1 MENGVQ
7 FTDELIG
14 ELSELCGILLEY
26 WDIFGKKHITSVE
39 TKKAILSAMKLKIN
53 SAGDIIKEI
62 NERKW
67 KPWKNFIEPVHVISV
82 NDQPVTVPV
91 YIPIKKDEEAKLII
105 SWSIEDENEQKAEFI
120 LAWNAITIS
129 EIQWIDGIRFIKI
142 NLSDAVCRA
151 MGYYVIHVECKHP
164 ENIFPGGVNLLQ
176 KTSKVILTPDTCY
189 LPPELQKG
197 RTWGLSVNLYSI
209 CSARNWGV
217 GDFTDLKKIARWVAD
232 LKGGFIGINPLHAIP
247 NTKPFGISPY
257 SPVSRLYKNF
267 IYLDVESIPEV
278 AESEDVRA
286 IMTSEDFNKELNKL
300 RKGNLVDYEKVA
312 LVKERI
318 LRNAFVLF
326 YKKHFTR
333 NTRRSRNFKKYISE
347 EGTALEYFAIYM
359 ALASRYGVT
368 GMRRYRETEKQNSC
382 EIPESPNLRVSLLL
396 NWQEWPEEYRK
407 LSGKA
412 VQIFKKANKKEV
424 LFYKYIQWL
433 IDNQLKEVSEEA
445 INHGMAVGL
454 YHDLAIGSLGGGS
467 DAWSYQDV
475 IAREVDVGAPPDDFS
490 PHGQNWGFPPLI
502 PEKLEETG
510 YELFIQTIRKNMKYG
525 GALRIDH
532 ALGMFRLFWIPHG
545 MFPKEGAYISYP
557 SEDLLR
563 IIALESIR
571 NRTIV
576 IAEDLGTIGENVR
589 ETLQRFHMLSYK
601 LFYFERNY
609 PDPSFVP
616 PDKYPD
622 KALCALTTHDL
633 PTIYGYWAEQ
643 DLEIKKQLGIY
654 CDDTLWQEQVNERE
668 RDKRLILSALKSL
681 GIISDEYLSEPK
693 MIPKM
698 TPELCLAI
706 YHYLALTPCKLL
718 LVSLDDIIGTLN
730 QQNMPGTVGS
740 YPNWLQK
747 TPLTLEEMVSDKRFT
762 ALSEMLRE
770 NFAF

>member
-53 SAGDIIKEI
+53 SAGEIFKET
-62 NERKW
+62 NVRKW
-67 KPWKNFIEPVHVISV
+67 KPWKTFIEPVHVISIK
-82 NDQPVTVPV
+82 DQPVTVPV

-142 NLSDAVCRA
+142 NLSDEVCRA
-151 MGYYVIHVECKHP
+151 IGYYVIHVECKHP

-217 GDFTDLKKIARWVAD
+217 GDFTDLKKIAGWVAD

-278 AESEDVRA
+278 AESEDIRA

-300 RKGNLVDYEKVA
+300 RKENLVDYEKVA
-312 LVKERI
+312 
-318 LRNAFVLF
+318 
-326 YKKHFTR
+326 
-333 NTRRSRNFKKYISE
+333 
-347 EGTALEYFAIYM
+347 
-359 ALASRYGVT
+359 
-368 GMRRYRETEKQNSC
+368 TEKQNSC
-382 EIPESPNLRVSLLL
+382 EVPESPNLRVSLLL
-396 NWQEWPEEYRK
+396 DWQEWPEEYRK

-433 IDNQLKEVSEEA
+433 IDNQIKEVSEEA
-445 INHGMAVGL
+445 IKHGMAVGL

-545 MFPKEGAYISYP
+545 MFPKKGAYIIFP

-589 ETLQRFHMLSYK
+589 ETLQRFHMFSYR

-643 DLEIKKQLGIY
+643 DLEIKKQLGI
-654 CDDTLWQEQVNERE
+654 
-668 RDKRLILSALKSL
+668 
-681 GIISDEYLSEPK
+681 
-693 MIPKM
+693 
-698 TPELCLAI
+698 
-706 YHYLALTPCKLL
+706 
-718 LVSLDDIIGTLN
+718 
-730 QQNMPGTVGS
+730 
-740 YPNWLQK
+740 
-747 TPLTLEEMVSDKRFT
+747 
-762 ALSEMLRE
+762 
-770 NFAF
+770 